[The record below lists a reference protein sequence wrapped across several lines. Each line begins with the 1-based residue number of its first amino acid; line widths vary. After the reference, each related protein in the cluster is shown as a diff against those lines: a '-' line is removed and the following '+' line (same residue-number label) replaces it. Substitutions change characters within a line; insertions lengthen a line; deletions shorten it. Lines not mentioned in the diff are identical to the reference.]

1 MASSQEVTRLLTA
14 WSHGEQA
21 ALDQLMPLVYAE
33 LRRMAGRFM
42 RAQSPSH
49 TLQTTALIHEAYL
62 RLAVDASR
70 QWENRTH
77 FFRVAAKAMRQILV
91 DHARAR
97 QALRRG
103 GHEHRAIALDKAV
116 VIPDNRVAEMVALD
130 DALTELAKLSPRQS
144 QIVELRYFGGF
155 DVGETAEALSIS
167 PETVMRDWRAA
178 KAWLYS
184 QLSPQQS
191 TAGLPYDT

>member
-1 MASSQEVTRLLTA
+1 MSSSEEVTRLLVE
-14 WSHGEQA
+14 WGHGEQT
-21 ALDQLMPLVYAE
+21 ALDQLMPLVYTE
-33 LRRMAGRFM
+33 LRRMADRFM
-42 RAQSPSH
+42 RAQNPAH

-62 RLAVDASR
+62 RLAGDSVR
-70 QWENRTH
+70 QWENRAH

-97 QALRRG
+97 QSLRRG
-103 GHEHRAIALDKAV
+103 GRNRPLTLNETGAV
-116 VIPDNRVAEMVALD
+116 SDDRFAETVAVD

-144 QIVELRYFGGF
+144 QIIELRYFGGF
-155 DVGETAEALSIS
+155 SVVETAEVLDIS

-184 QLSPQQS
+184 QLAQQS
-191 TAGLPYDT
+191 IAGSP